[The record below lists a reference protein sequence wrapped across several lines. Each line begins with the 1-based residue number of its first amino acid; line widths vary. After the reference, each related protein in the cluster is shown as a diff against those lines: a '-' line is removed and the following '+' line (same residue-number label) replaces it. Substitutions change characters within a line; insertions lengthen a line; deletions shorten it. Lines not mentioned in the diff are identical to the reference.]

1 MLLILIGIFTLCLIA
16 IIIYGSFRQKNNKSY
31 YDTDG
36 GAGNVAL
43 GITDAIII
51 LSLIIGGF
59 IGLSSNFIDCRAAEN
74 QIIIVEESNAELEEE
89 VGESVR
95 QFMKYEGEELK
106 ALKPDTNNT
115 ELIAFAESYPN
126 LQSSKLIQEQINTYK
141 ENKKKIVKLK
151 QSQEQNKQTIRYW
164 TFINLK

>member
-1 MLLILIGIFTLCLIA
+1 MLFIFIGILSICLIA
-16 IIIYGSFRQKNNKSY
+16 TIIYGVLKYKKDNDYYYYEGDNNVVL
-31 YDTDG
+31 G
-36 GAGNVAL
+36 VLIAIAL
-43 GITDAIII
+43 VVIIFVG
-51 LSLIIGGF
+51 LF
-59 IGLSSNFIDCRAAEN
+59 GLSFNYVDYTTAEN
-74 QIIIVEESNAELEEE
+74 NIIIVEESNAELETE
-89 VGESVR
+89 VAESIK
-95 QFMKYEGEELK
+95 QYITYEGEEFK

-151 QSQEQNKQTIRYW
+151 QSQVKARQTIKFW